1 MTEKELLYLEDLLG
15 AEELAQKSC
24 SNNSIDAQ
32 DPELKVH
39 FTNLA
44 NYHKQ
49 NITTL
54 YQLLK

>member
-24 SNNSIDAQ
+24 STNSASTQ
-32 DPELKVH
+32 DPDLKFH

-44 NYHKQ
+44 DYHKD
-49 NITTL
+49 NISRL
-54 YQLLK
+54 YELLK